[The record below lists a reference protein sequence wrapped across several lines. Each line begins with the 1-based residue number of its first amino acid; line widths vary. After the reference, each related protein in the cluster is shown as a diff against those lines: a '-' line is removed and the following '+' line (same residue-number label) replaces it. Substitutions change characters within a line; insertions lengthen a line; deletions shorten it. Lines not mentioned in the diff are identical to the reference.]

1 MPSRLA
7 IPKRFPREKKKFWKA
22 EDGDRELTEAEQREY
37 FAIVPKTSKWRGE
50 VTMETTD
57 TVVGAAERDLT
68 LRAMDPILTVGAV
81 KAGSDAMIR
90 PHRNN

>member
-1 MPSRLA
+1 MRKPGRKGRGA
-7 IPKRFPREKKKFWKA
+7 N
-22 EDGDRELTEAEQREY
+22 TEVIYSLHRAGTRPGAWGPGGTNQVEG
-37 FAIVPKTSKWRGE
+37 RGND
-50 VTMETTD
+50 ETID

>member
-1 MPSRLA
+1 
-7 IPKRFPREKKKFWKA
+7 
-22 EDGDRELTEAEQREY
+22 
-37 FAIVPKTSKWRGE
+37 
-50 VTMETTD
+50 METT
-57 TVVGAAERDLT
+57 ARLSERQSVTLT